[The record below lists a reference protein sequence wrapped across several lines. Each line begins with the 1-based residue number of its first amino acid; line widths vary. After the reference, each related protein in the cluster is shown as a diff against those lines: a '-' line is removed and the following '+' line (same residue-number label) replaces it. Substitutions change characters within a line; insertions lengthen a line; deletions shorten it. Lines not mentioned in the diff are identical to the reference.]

1 VYHDRIYLLCRIL
14 ILTAVFLLIPAGNP
28 SAGEQNDW
36 RVGAGLE
43 LFPSLLA
50 ADIDIAGKSGSDGRL
65 LLLLVCPD
73 RKDRAEE
80 AALELKKIG
89 QIRGIPIRIELTHD
103 TAFKE
108 YEHVKAAGIFLIS
121 PLGDEFESL
130 VRYGR
135 AHQTIVFSPF
145 EGDVERGASG
155 GILISDR
162 ILPYLNMESLRLSKI
177 RIKPFFLRIAEQY
190 E

>member
-1 VYHDRIYLLCRIL
+1 MYHNRISLLCRIL
-14 ILTAVFLLIPAGNP
+14 ILFLIIRAGNLF
-28 SAGEQNDW
+28 AGQENEW

-50 ADIDIAGKSGSDGRL
+50 ADTDIAGKSGSDGML
-65 LLLLVCPD
+65 LLVLVCPD
-73 RKDRAEE
+73 RKDMAEE
-80 AALELKKIG
+80 TALELRKIG
-89 QIRGIPIRIELTHD
+89 NIRGIPIRVELTQD
-103 TAFKE
+103 TAFKA
-108 YEHVKAAGIFLIS
+108 YENIRIAGIFLLCTI
-121 PLGDEFESL
+121 GDEFESL

-162 ILPYLNMESLRLSKI
+162 ILPYVNMESLRLSKI
-177 RIKPFFLRIAEQY
+177 RIKPFFLRIAESY